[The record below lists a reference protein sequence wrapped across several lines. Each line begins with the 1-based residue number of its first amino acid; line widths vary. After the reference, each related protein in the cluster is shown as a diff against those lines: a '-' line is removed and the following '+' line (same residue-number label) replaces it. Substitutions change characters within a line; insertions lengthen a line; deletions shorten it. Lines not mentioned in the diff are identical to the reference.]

1 MTEGFN
7 AVYWPGGIVIARK
20 AFSADEAI
28 FLARIASRKD
38 YFVVPPRNDDFSSYL
53 SMVAESKDL
62 YRKIDV
68 EKFSKKNLLSI
79 SHP

>member
-7 AVYWPGGIVIARK
+7 AVSWPGGIVIARK

-38 YFVVPPRNDDFSSYL
+38 CFVVPPRNDDFSSHL
-53 SMVAESKDL
+53 SMVACRRTL
-62 YRKIDV
+62 INV
-68 EKFSKKNLLSI
+68 F
-79 SHP
+79 